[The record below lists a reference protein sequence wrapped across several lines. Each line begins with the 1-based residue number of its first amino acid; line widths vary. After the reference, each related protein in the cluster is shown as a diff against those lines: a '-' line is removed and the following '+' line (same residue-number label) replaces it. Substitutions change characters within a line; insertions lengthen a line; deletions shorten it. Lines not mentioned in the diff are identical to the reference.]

1 MWISVWIYEYSEG
14 SCVGDELLSDR
25 YRWTSMMASAVA
37 LEFDLLSITSIS
49 TCCHR
54 LLPTKRTQ
62 HLCSSL
68 ITNYMAW
75 DSENNNKQL
84 TVRQRPW
91 LGEVLRP
98 PHSSSTFHFYMF
110 CCLDSLLN
118 LGSSNVESVFFF
130 FLNANGWKVAPPDG
144 ANLAPLCHTTAW
156 LDEPRDALTPQYF
169 AAISSCRVGHP
180 GCLSSDLFVFAG
192 WTSNH
197 GRVHPSRYCQQLQHR
212 AGTCWSLAVEALSS
226 LLQTLQMVLA
236 FHHFSLCICVF
247 HVVKPVSAH
256 FLLGVS
262 VLGKMEL

>member
-37 LEFDLLSITSIS
+37 LEFDLPSITSIS

-54 LLPTKRTQ
+54 SLPTKRTQ
-62 HLCSSL
+62 HLWSSL
-68 ITNYMAW
+68 IANYIGMRLR
-75 DSENNNKQL
+75 KQQL

-91 LGEVLRP
+91 LGGVLRP
-98 PHSSSTFHFYMF
+98 PHSSSTFSFFMC

-118 LGSSNVESVFFF
+118 LGSSDVESVLIF
-130 FLNANGWKVAPPDG
+130 NANGWNVAPPDG
-144 ANLAPLCHTTAW
+144 AYLAPLCHTTAW
-156 LDEPRDALTPQYF
+156 LDEPRDALTPRYF

-180 GCLSSDLFVFAG
+180 GCLNSDLFVFAG

-212 AGTCWSLAVEALSS
+212 TGRC
-226 LLQTLQMVLA
+226 
-236 FHHFSLCICVF
+236 
-247 HVVKPVSAH
+247 
-256 FLLGVS
+256 
-262 VLGKMEL
+262 